1 MNTHRLWYR
10 QPARTWVEA
19 MPVGNGRL
27 GGMVF
32 GDVTHE
38 KIALNDDTFWSGQPR
53 DGIHRDHRA
62 DLQQV
67 RTLLAHHNYRGA
79 EQYVEQHFIET
90 WTQSFLPLGDILIT
104 PHHTGDVHA
113 YERSLDL
120 QTATAHTR
128 YQVDGVTY
136 QRRVY
141 VSHPDDV
148 MIIELH
154 ANQPRALSITLAL
167 QSLFGMEHV
176 SSDNQLWLH
185 VRAPLHVEPNY
196 VKDPEPIRGKGQGM
210 RAAIVAQVIA
220 HDGELSH
227 DHPTLSVRNAST
239 VTIMVA
245 GATSFVRF
253 DQPAN
258 ADAGHRAQQAL
269 STAIPRTHHWER
281 HVADHQTLY
290 GRMTLTLGTSRADL
304 PTDERLVRLHTTPP
318 PPADDAIRY
327 HAHATQ
333 MHPVVAPADD
343 HDLVALLLHFGR
355 YLLIASSRPGTQAT
369 NLQGIWNDNPVPPW
383 SSNYTININTQM
395 NYWAANTTNLSEC
408 QAPLHQLVA
417 NLMHDGARMA
427 TSYGC
432 RGWTAHHNTD
442 IWAPANPVKGKAVW
456 FMWPYSAA
464 WLATHLWEYVQF
476 TGDRQFARDHA
487 LPALRGAAQF
497 CIDWLQPQPDGTLGT
512 SPSTSPENVFVA
524 PDGQPCGVSVS
535 SESDIAM
542 TRHLFTACLQLAHM
556 LGDNDADWVAEI
568 RHTQALLPAPLI
580 DAQGRLKEWRHDLP
594 EFELGHRHI
603 SHLYGIYPS
612 NEITPITTPT
622 LAAAVRASLDTRL
635 AHGGGHTGWSAAW
648 VAACFARLHDGDMAL
663 AIVHRLLRDSTYPSM
678 LGAHPPF
685 QIDGSFGA
693 PAAIA
698 EMLIQSHDGTLHLL
712 PALPSAWATGT
723 VHGLCARGGICVD
736 MHWSA
741 GRIVHCTLTANHDC
755 MVTIRT
761 ATPLKFDNAPVVD
774 AVQLKAGN
782 AVRLHA

>member
-19 MPVGNGRL
+19 MPVGNGRF

-32 GDVTHE
+32 GDITHE

-53 DGIHRDHRA
+53 DGIHPDHRN
-62 DLQQV
+62 DLVAV
-67 RTLLAHHNYRGA
+67 RTMLAAHDFRRA
-79 EQYVEQHFIET
+79 EQYIEQHFIET
-90 WTQSFLPLGDILIT
+90 WTQSYLPLGDLLIA
-104 PHHTGDVHA
+104 HLHGADA
-113 YERSLDL
+113 INYERALDL
-120 QTATAHTR
+120 HTATTTTQ
-128 YQVDGVTY
+128 YQVSGVTY

-148 MIIELH
+148 MIVELH
-154 ANQPRALSITLAL
+154 ADQPQALTVTLSL
-167 QSLFGMEHV
+167 QSLFATQHAQ
-176 SSDNQLWLH
+176 STNQLWLH
-185 VRAPLHVEPNY
+185 VAAPLHVEPNY
-196 VKDPEPIRGKGQGM
+196 VKDPEPIRGQGAGM
-210 RAAIVAQVIA
+210 RAVIVAEVIA
-220 HDGELSH
+220 HNGEISH
-227 DHPTLSVRNAST
+227 EHHALTIRNAST
-239 VTIMVA
+239 ITIMVA

-253 DQPAN
+253 DQPAT
-258 ADAGHRAQQAL
+258 ADAVQRAQHTL
-269 STAIPRTHHWER
+269 SNATAQTRHWER
-281 HVADHQTLY
+281 HVADYQALY
-290 GRMTLTLGTSRADL
+290 GRMALTLGASRADL
-304 PTDERLVRLHTTPP
+304 PTDERLRRLHTSPP
-318 PPADDAIRY
+318 PQHDDTIRY

-333 MHPVVAPADD
+333 MHPVIAPPDD
-343 HDLVALLLHFGR
+343 HDLLALLLHFGR
-355 YLLIASSRPGTQAT
+355 YLMIASSRPGSQAT

-395 NYWAANTTNLSEC
+395 NYWAAHTTNLSEC
-408 QAPLHQLVA
+408 QTPLHQLVA

-427 TSYGC
+427 ASYGC

-464 WLATHLWEYVQF
+464 WLATHLWEHVQF
-476 TGDRQFARDHA
+476 TGDHQFARDHA

-497 CIDWLQPQPDGTLGT
+497 CIDWLQPQPDGTMGT

-556 LGDNDADWVAEI
+556 LGEDDATWVAEI
-568 RHTQALLPAPLI
+568 RRTQALLPAPRI
-580 DAQGRLKEWRHDLP
+580 DAQGRIKEWRHDLP

-603 SHLYGIYPS
+603 SHLYGIYPGD
-612 NEITPITTPT
+612 EITPLATPA
-622 LAAAVRASLDTRL
+622 LAEAVRASLAVRL

-663 AIVHRLLRDSTYPSM
+663 AILHRLLRDSTYPSM

-698 EMLIQSHDGTLHLL
+698 EMLVQSHDGTLHLL
-712 PALPSAWATGT
+712 PALPAAWANGS

-736 MHWSA
+736 MEWHA
-741 GRIVHCTLTANHDC
+741 GRIVSCTLNARNDC

-761 ATPLKFDNAPVVD
+761 ATPLKSANEQQVD
-774 AVQLKAGN
+774 RVQLTAGH
-782 AVRLHA
+782 AIRLHA